1 MGLKI
6 IKFGATWCQPCK
18 VIDSIL
24 DMVKKEYPSVE
35 FDTYDHKKDVDMFS
49 KYKITSVP
57 TVVILKDDST
67 ELEKITGVFPKVKLL
82 IPYFSNAYLYNN
94 RRIK

>member
-24 DMVKKEYPSVE
+24 DMVKKEYPSIE
-35 FDTYDHKKDVDMFS
+35 FDTYDHEKDVDMFS

-57 TVVILKDDST
+57 TVVILKDDGT
-67 ELEKITGVFPKVKLL
+67 ELEKITGVFPKVKLTLL
-82 IPYFSNAYLYNN
+82 IEKYN
-94 RRIK
+94 K